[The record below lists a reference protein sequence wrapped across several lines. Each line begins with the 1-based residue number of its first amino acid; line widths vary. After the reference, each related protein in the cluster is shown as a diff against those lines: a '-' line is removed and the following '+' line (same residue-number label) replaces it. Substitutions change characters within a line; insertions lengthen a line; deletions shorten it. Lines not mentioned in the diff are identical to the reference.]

1 MLNHRP
7 NKKHKLVDLARY
19 GTQARQDV
27 RPNIL
32 IGRYNTECPIFK
44 EGDILDANA
53 TLNLITDTFDEGKVF
68 EVFSKEGQI
77 IAERLDTLES
87 NVQDNNDQLSTRID
101 NLAEKQDSDITR
113 LREDVKAIED
123 NISNIKRIVDIRLQ
137 STENGVKVY
146 LVEKEDGTTEY
157 ITFNEGE
164 KGEKGDPFTYN
175 DFTQE
180 QLESLKV
187 KGDKG
192 DKGIGIASAVQTQVS
207 YADRG
212 VNIYKVTLDDGR
224 TSEIRV
230 QNGSG
235 ISEESDRA
243 RQAENA
249 LRDSITALSDRVEN
263 IVGLAPEE
271 LDTLQE
277 IAEKIVGDHDTVGAI
292 TDAIYQ
298 ETQDRIS
305 SYNVLDDKIDNVQS
319 SLSQNITDLSET
331 VSTGNSSLSDD
342 INNAKQEVQDALDI
356 YIQSNDTALASEA
369 ERATEEESRIEGA
382 LNDYITSNNA
392 ALSAESTRAQQ
403 VEESLSAAIQS
414 ENTRATTAEATLNTK
429 IDQEINN
436 RGSAITTLDNTLR
449 GVITAE
455 ENRARTAE
463 EALSTTLSEYQ
474 TNNDNRL
481 TTKFAELEQTDI
493 DLSSNIS
500 TEASTRQAADIA
512 LGDRITQLSSDNN
525 TRLTSLEAHK
535 AFKTISV
542 DDTDVVADQAEDTIT
557 LTSTGGVVLTPN
569 ASTDSLEIGVSNIP
583 KSSLAQSVQDSLEL
597 ADSSYQLPVNG
608 IPKTDLASGVQSSLN
623 SADSAYQLPTG
634 GIPKGDLSTG
644 VQQSLNS
651 ADSAY
656 QKPSTGI
663 PSTDLASD
671 IKTKLDSINS
681 NGVSQDI
688 QDAISNLNLGTSV
701 TKDYTTEVT
710 NGSTDLVTSGAVS
723 TAINNAVTNSINGL
737 DVTGSSNISASK
749 TIKSWSET
757 NGKVSISTQDIS
769 ITKSQVSDFP
779 TLGTAA
785 AKNYTDSYSSTGT
798 DVVTGKAVK
807 AALDTL
813 PSPMIFKGTL
823 GTGGT
828 ITSLPTAATAN
839 TGFTYK
845 VITDGTYAGTTAKVG
860 DVFVSNGSSWNLIP
874 SGDDVEDTWRNIKVA
889 GTQKL
894 GSGISTGAID
904 FVDGNAT
911 TVAFDTTGNKLSYSH
926 NDTSSQNSVS
936 NSGRTY
942 IQSVTLDTYG
952 HVTGL
957 TSATDSDTKY
967 SAGTGISLSGT
978 TFSNSGVRSVAT
990 GSSNGT
996 ISVNTNGTATDVA
1009 VKGLGS
1015 AAYTA
1020 STAYAAASHSHNY
1033 LPLIGGTL
1041 SNSNFGSQLIIERSG
1056 SANWAAIGFKN
1067 TRGILGYLAINTVN
1081 GTFVRYNAAANA
1093 YYPILDSSNSSVSLS
1108 GSTLTVQINGAS
1120 KSLTNTDRYVSS
1132 ASFADNTSSSTA
1144 NPVKMTLT
1152 RAGSDIATVTATIP
1166 KVSSTSA
1173 GVAPKGATVST
1184 QSQTTK
1190 FLREDGSWAVP
1201 SYTTNTDTNVWQN
1214 LTNSGYTGIRPLLI
1228 GYYYNNND
1236 PFAPVA
1242 VNAAVYAT
1250 HSAKFQPSSGTL
1262 WLNGLRRMGTDGN
1275 VISGSDTTL
1284 WNTNGGTT
1292 NASTLNV
1299 SSSTTART
1307 LPWSCVSGNG
1317 ITPTNKFHLIA
1328 SCTLNTG
1335 ITPPRDIDGIFL
1347 FRDGYYNRTTG
1358 ILSVH
1363 VRYEGNASTP
1373 TTKKTYAKWI
1383 LRTPSLVPDDIILT
1397 TKRTD
1402 SVVTVNLYYVITR
1415 SWYNTTITLLHEGL
1429 FSAKSTNIWS
1439 LHDSSGND
1447 LGTYIFN
1454 SIPSD
1459 ETQFVSVD
1467 DTYTKSATNLIDGTK
1482 TMTSAYNKSALAY
1495 ADYTYLAGWNGYE
1508 LRAINKNQF
1517 AQASHTHTLS
1527 LATVS
1532 DTSDITLTAST
1543 KYKLTAGGNSII
1555 FTTPPDTTYST
1566 AVNGTAGL
1574 VKPWY
1579 HHTAASTGP
1588 TAGYNDTAVAVNAI
1602 STTNGRYYAVE
1613 MDSNGR
1619 MFVNVPWANTNT
1631 WRGIQDN
1638 LTSSTDTTQSLS
1650 AKQGYLLANG
1660 SARDSTKL
1668 PLAGGTLTGSVTFD
1682 GDYNIVSKI
1691 DRDDNNVYGLWG
1703 SFGGVRRII
1712 AGHVGN
1718 ATVGSTVGWQ
1728 FVYASKIWVSYDSN
1742 CTRIV
1747 HPVSIN
1753 DTTNTYQTAYALRVY
1768 GACAATSFPNTSDIR
1783 VKNVGEDTRL
1793 QLEDIAN
1800 SPLFKFTWKDKHYD
1814 EHTHI
1819 GTSAQYWKEIAPE
1832 LVTEADDD
1840 IKTLSLQY
1848 DTLAVASSISLAKE
1862 VVELKQEIEDLK
1874 QEIQE
1879 LKKLIIK

>member
-1 MLNHRP
+1 MLNRRP

-19 GTQARQDV
+19 GTEARKDI

-32 IGRYNTECPIFK
+32 IGRYNTESPIFK

-87 NVQDNNDQLSTRID
+87 DVQDNNDQLSTRID
-101 NLAEKQDSDITR
+101 TLAEKQDSDITR

-137 STENGVKVY
+137 STENGVKTY
-146 LVEKEDGTTEY
+146 LVEREDGTVTY
-157 ITFNEGE
+157 ITFNEGVR
-164 KGEKGDPFTYN
+164 GEKGDPFTYE
-175 DFTQE
+175 DFTPE
-180 QLESLKV
+180 QLEALKV

-192 DKGIGIASAVQTQVS
+192 DRGVSITSATQTQIS

-212 VNIYKVTLDDGR
+212 VNIFKVTMDDGSS
-224 TSEIRV
+224 SEIRV

-235 ISEESDRA
+235 VSEESDRA

-263 IVGLAPEE
+263 IVGLAPAE

-305 SYNVLDDKIDNVQS
+305 SYNTLDTKIDDTAA
-319 SLSQNITDLSET
+319 SLSQDITDLSQT
-331 VSTGNSSLSDD
+331 VSAGNDSLSQDIDD
-342 INNAKQEVQDALDI
+342 AKDKVLGALND
-356 YIQSNDTALASEA
+356 YIDSNDQALATEA
-369 ERATEEESRIEGA
+369 ERAAGEESRIEGI
-382 LNDYITSNNA
+382 LNDYIASNDQ
-392 ALSAESTRAQQ
+392 ALHTESTRAQGA
-403 VEESLSAAIQS
+403 ESQLSTAITTEAS
-414 ENTRATTAEATLNTK
+414 RASGAETALDNK
-429 IDQEINN
+429 IDQEISN
-436 RGSAITTLDNTLR
+436 RQTAITILDNTLR
-449 GVITAE
+449 GVITSEETRATTAE
-455 ENRARTAE
+455 NAITASLTAYQTSNDARVGTEETRAQTAETALATSISQEETRARAAE
-463 EALSTTLSEYQ
+463 STLATSIGNINSQLPG
-474 TNNDNRL
+474 
-481 TTKFAELEQTDI
+481 LENQNSFSKVTVGNTDI
-493 DLSSNIS
+493 D
-500 TEASTRQAADIA
+500 AD
-512 LGDRITQLSSDNN
+512 TP
-525 TRLTSLEAHK
+525 T
-535 AFKTISV
+535 
-542 DDTDVVADQAEDTIT
+542 DTIT
-557 LTSTGGVVLTPN
+557 LTSAGGVTLTPDN
-569 ASTDSLEIGVSNIP
+569 VNDSLEIGVSNIP
-583 KSSLAQSVQDSLEL
+583 KSSLAQSVQDSLGL
-597 ADSSYQLPVNG
+597 ADSAYQLPVNG
-608 IPKTDLASGVQSSLN
+608 IPKTDLASEVQSSLN

-688 QDAISNLNLGTSV
+688 QDAISDLNLGTSI

-845 VITDGTYAGTTAKVG
+845 VITAGTYASTTAKVG

-874 SGDDVEDTWRNIKVA
+874 SGDDVEDTWRNIKVD

-904 FVDGNAT
+904 FVNGNAT
-911 TVAFDTTGNKLSYSH
+911 TVAFNATGNKLSYSH

-957 TSATDSDTKY
+957 TS
-967 SAGTGISLSGT
+967 
-978 TFSNSGVRSVAT
+978 
-990 GSSNGT
+990 
-996 ISVNTNGTATDVA
+996 
-1009 VKGLGS
+1009 
-1015 AAYTA
+1015 
-1020 STAYAAASHSHNY
+1020 ST
-1033 LPLIGGTL
+1033 
-1041 SNSNFGSQLIIERSG
+1041 E
-1056 SANWAAIGFKN
+1056 
-1067 TRGILGYLAINTVN
+1067 TV
-1081 GTFVRYNAAANA
+1081 
-1093 YYPILDSSNSSVSLS
+1093 
-1108 GSTLTVQINGAS
+1108 
-1120 KSLTNTDRYVSS
+1120 TNTDRYVNS

-1152 RAGSDIATVTATIP
+1152 RAGSDTSTVTATIP

-1173 GVAPKGATVST
+1173 GVAPKGAAVST

-1201 SYTTNTDTNVWQN
+1201 SYTTNTDTKVTSVGNHYTPAAN
-1214 LTNSGYTGIRPLLI
+1214 ANSELTASLSGTAGAYAINTEYTVLTGIKAQRDAKGHVTGLTYTAQKIKDTNTDTDTKVSQTVTTSGYSGIRPLLI
-1228 GYYYNNND
+1228 GYYSNNND
-1236 PFAPVA
+1236 PFAPSGA
-1242 VNAAVYAT
+1242 TDSVYAT
-1250 HSAKFQPSSGTL
+1250 HSAKFQASSGTL
-1262 WLNGLRRMGTDGN
+1262 WLNSLRRMGTDGK
-1275 VISGSDTTL
+1275 VISGSDTML

-1292 NASTLNV
+1292 DASTLNV

-1307 LPWSCVSGNG
+1307 LPWSYSIGSG
-1317 ITPTNKFHLIA
+1317 ITPTNKFRLIA
-1328 SCTLNTG
+1328 SCTNSAA
-1335 ITPPRDIDGIFL
+1335 ITLEADVDGMFL

-1363 VRYEGNASTP
+1363 VRYEANNSTP
-1373 TTKKTYAKWI
+1373 TSSRTYAKWI
-1383 LRTPSLVPDDIILT
+1383 LRTPSLVPSDIILT

-1402 SVVTVNLYYVITR
+1402 SGTTVNLYHVMNGN
-1415 SWYNTTITLLHEGL
+1415 WYNTTVTLLYEGF
-1429 FSAKSTNIWS
+1429 FSYKIINCWS
-1439 LHDSSGND
+1439 LYSSSGND
-1447 LGTYIFN
+1447 VGPYIFN

-1482 TMTSAYNKSALAY
+1482 TMTSAYNKAALEY

-1508 LRAINKNQF
+1508 LRAIIKTQF

-1527 LATVS
+1527 LNTTT
-1532 DTSDITLTAST
+1532 DTSNITLAAST

-1555 FTTPPDTTYST
+1555 FTTPP
-1566 AVNGTAGL
+1566 
-1574 VKPWY
+1574 
-1579 HHTAASTGP
+1579 
-1588 TAGYNDTAVAVNAI
+1588 
-1602 STTNGRYYAVE
+1602 
-1613 MDSNGR
+1613 
-1619 MFVNVPWANTNT
+1619 NTNT

-1638 LTSSTDTTQSLS
+1638 LTSSTNTTESLS

-1660 SARDSTKL
+1660 SARDNTKL
-1668 PLAGGTLTGSVTFD
+1668 PLAGGTLTGTVALNSGV
-1682 GDYNIVSKI
+1682 NITSTSKNDTI
-1691 DRDDNNVYGLWG
+1691 VGLYGKTG
-1703 SFGGVRRII
+1703 SITRII
-1712 AGHVGN
+1712 AGHIDYTSGSNGYMEDGWCFVYGGKLYISYSKN
-1718 ATVGSTVGWQ
+1718 ATNITNYLTVGVTGSLDHVFQ
-1728 FVYASKIWVSYDSN
+1728 TSY
-1742 CTRIV
+1742 
-1747 HPVSIN
+1747 
-1753 DTTNTYQTAYALRVY
+1753 QLQVY

-1848 DTLAVASSISLAKE
+1848 DTLAVASSVSLAKE